1 MTLVM
6 KIFTCLFV
14 FLFPL
19 SAFCQILTGTW
30 EGSGGGTT
38 FIRLVVKHRG
48 DSLFG
53 YTYDEGG
60 GYCKATF
67 IGRYSKSGKR
77 LVGRGKEMIENSGTH
92 VLTEYDLVY
101 SKEPGGEYLREN
113 VGQSGFLE
121 RLLGGD
127 SRQYLK
133 KISNRISPPVAKTSK
148 PPVSAPRAPA
158 NVGKAVPL
166 KKSPVITP
174 KVQPKK
180 EVVKKPV
187 TVPSK
192 TVVVSKPNT
201 AVVSKTPKP
210 ITKPPVATKVARD
223 TVVKKVVAAPPKVV
237 VKTAPAALIRKK
249 DERTSKL
256 VETIYTTADS
266 VKMFVY
272 DNGEVDGDTVTVFIN
287 NALVLD
293 RYRISEK
300 AKEISFPV
308 TNNGGV
314 HTIEL
319 FANNLGSIP
328 PNTALIILIAGK
340 ERFELR
346 ASYDLSTNAKIIIR
360 HQE

>member
-1 MTLVM
+1 MTSVM
-6 KIFTCLFV
+6 KNFSWLFIL
-14 FLFPL
+14 LFQL
-19 SAFCQILTGTW
+19 SAFSQDLTGTW

-67 IGRYSKSGKR
+67 LGRYSESAKR
-77 LVGRGKEMIENSGTH
+77 VVGRGNEMIENSGTH
-92 VLTEYDLVY
+92 VLTRYDFVY
-101 SKEPGGEYLREN
+101 SKEAGGEFLREN
-113 VGQSGFLE
+113 VGEQGFLDKIF
-121 RLLGGD
+121 GGD
-127 SRQYLK
+127 SRQYLR
-133 KISNRISPPVAKTSK
+133 KINNRISPPVAKVKKATPAVPKAAPPIVKTEPVKK
-148 PPVSAPRAPA
+148 PPV
-158 NVGKAVPL
+158 
-166 KKSPVITP
+166 
-174 KVQPKK
+174 VQPQNPPKK
-180 EVVKKPV
+180 EVVKKPE
-187 TVPSK
+187 TI
-192 TVVVSKPNT
+192 VSKP
-201 AVVSKTPKP
+201 AVTSKPKP
-210 ITKPPVATKVARD
+210 
-223 TVVKKVVAAPPKVV
+223 VVKSQVPAIIKNDTTSRVAAPPKIV
-237 VKTAPAALIRKK
+237 VKTAPAAMIKKK
-249 DERTSKL
+249 DERSSKL

-266 VKMFVY
+266 VKMYVY
-272 DNGEVDGDTVTVFIN
+272 DNGEVDGDTVTIFIN

-308 TNNGGV
+308 LSNGGV

-346 ASYDLSTNAKIIIR
+346 ASYDLSTNAKIVIR

>member
-1 MTLVM
+1 M
-6 KIFTCLFV
+6 KKFTWLFV
-14 FLFPL
+14 LAFPL
-19 SAFCQILTGTW
+19 SVFSQNLTGTW
-30 EGSGGGTT
+30 EGSGGGVT
-38 FIRLVVKHRG
+38 FIRMVVKHRG

-60 GYCKATF
+60 GYCQATF
-67 IGRYSKSGKR
+67 LGRYDRSRKRLIGRGN
-77 LVGRGKEMIENSGTH
+77 EMIENSGSH
-92 VLTEYDLVY
+92 VLTKYNLVY
-101 SKEPGGEYLREN
+101 SKEPGGEFLREN
-113 VGQSGFLE
+113 VGEPGLFE

-133 KISNRISPPVAKTSK
+133 KISNRISPPVAKNKTARPPAARKPVPPAVIKPAPPVVKKQPVKK
-148 PPVSAPRAPA
+148 PPV
-158 NVGKAVPL
+158 
-166 KKSPVITP
+166 
-174 KVQPKK
+174 VQPQAPPKK
-180 EVVKKPV
+180 VVVKKPAV
-187 TVPSK
+187 VASK
-192 TVVVSKPNT
+192 PVVVNK
-201 AVVSKTPKP
+201 PKP
-210 ITKPPVATKVARD
+210 ATNAAPASIVKD
-223 TVVKKVVAAPPKVV
+223 TLLKKVAAPPTVI
-237 VKTAPAALIRKK
+237 VKTAPAALIKKK

-272 DNGEVDGDTVTVFIN
+272 DNGEVDGDTVTIFIN

-308 TNNGGV
+308 SSNGGV

-346 ASYDLSTNAKIIIR
+346 ASYDLSTNAKIVIR

>member
-1 MTLVM
+1 M
-6 KIFTCLFV
+6 KNFTWLLI
-14 FLFPL
+14 FLFPA
-19 SAFCQILTGTW
+19 SAFSQRLTGTW

-67 IGRYSKSGKR
+67 LGRYSQSSKR
-77 LVGRGKEMIENSGTH
+77 LLGRGNEMIENSGTH
-92 VLTEYDLVY
+92 VLTSYDLVY
-101 SKEPGGEYLREN
+101 SKEPEGEFLREN
-113 VGQSGFLE
+113 IGQQGFLD
-121 RLLGGD
+121 RIFGGD

-133 KISNRISPPVAKTSK
+133 KISNRITPPVPATKKNPAEQIAKPPIVAAPPAKKPPVIQPKTPVAKKPAMVAPKPAVVKKPAVVTQKPAVVTTKPVAKTT
-148 PPVSAPRAPA
+148 PPAIV
-158 NVGKAVPL
+158 KTDTI
-166 KKSPVITP
+166 KK
-174 KVQPKK
+174 
-180 EVVKKPV
+180 
-187 TVPSK
+187 
-192 TVVVSKPNT
+192 
-201 AVVSKTPKP
+201 
-210 ITKPPVATKVARD
+210 
-223 TVVKKVVAAPPKVV
+223 VAAPPAKIV
-237 VKTAPAALIRKK
+237 VKTAPASLIKKK
-249 DERTSKL
+249 DERSSKL
-256 VETIYTTADS
+256 VETIYTKADS

-272 DNGEVDGDTVTVFIN
+272 DNGEVDGDTVTIFIN
-287 NALVLD
+287 NVLVLD
-293 RYRISEK
+293 RYRITDK

-308 TNNGGV
+308 LSNGGV

-346 ASYDLSTNAKIIIR
+346 ASYDLSTNAKIVIR

>member
-1 MTLVM
+1 M
-6 KIFTCLFV
+6 KNFTWLFIL
-14 FLFPL
+14 LFPIT
-19 SAFCQILTGTW
+19 AFCQNLTGTW

-38 FIRLVVKHRG
+38 FIRLVVTHRG

-67 IGRYSKSGKR
+67 LGRYSKSGKR
-77 LVGRGKEMIENSGTH
+77 LVGRGNEMIENSGTH
-92 VLTEYDLVY
+92 VLTRYDLVY
-101 SKEPGGEYLREN
+101 SKEPGGEFLREN
-113 VGQSGFLE
+113 VGPQGFFE
-121 RLLGGD
+121 RFLGGD

-133 KISNRISPPVAKTSK
+133 KVSNKISPPVPKAKKVPAPVPAPAPPIVKSQPVKK
-148 PPVSAPRAPA
+148 PPV
-158 NVGKAVPL
+158 
-166 KKSPVITP
+166 T
-174 KVQPKK
+174 QPKTQPQK
-180 EVVKKPV
+180 EVVKKPTIV
-187 TVPSK
+187 AAKPDVVNKPKPVAKVPS
-192 TVVVSKPNT
+192 P
-201 AVVSKTPKP
+201 AVIAK
-210 ITKPPVATKVARD
+210 D
-223 TVVKKVVAAPPKVV
+223 TVVKKVAAPPKVV
-237 VKTAPAALIRKK
+237 VRTAPAALIKKK

-272 DNGEVDGDTVTVFIN
+272 DNGEVDGDTVTIFIN

-308 TNNGGV
+308 STNGGV

-346 ASYDLSTNAKIIIR
+346 ASYDLSTNAKIVIR

>member
-1 MTLVM
+1 M
-6 KIFTCLFV
+6 KKFTWLLIFI
-14 FLFPL
+14 FPL
-19 SAFCQILTGTW
+19 TTFSQNLTGTW

-38 FIRLVVKHRG
+38 FIRMVVKHRG

-67 IGRYSKSGKR
+67 LGRYSQSAKR
-77 LVGRGKEMIENSGTH
+77 LVGRGKEMIENSGSH
-92 VLTEYDLVY
+92 VLTRYDLVY
-101 SKEPGGEYLREN
+101 SKESDGEFLREN
-113 VGQSGFLE
+113 LGEQGFLE
-121 RLLGGD
+121 RIFGGET
-127 SRQYLK
+127 RQYLK
-133 KISNRISPPVAKTSK
+133 KVSSRITPPVAKNKKAPVPTPKPSPPAVRSEPMKK
-148 PPVSAPRAPA
+148 PPV
-158 NVGKAVPL
+158 
-166 KKSPVITP
+166 TP
-174 KVQPKK
+174 PTVQPKK
-180 EVVKKPV
+180 VVVTKPEV
-187 TVPSK
+187 VPSK
-192 TVVVSKPNT
+192 PVVINK
-201 AVVSKTPKP
+201 PKP
-210 ITKPPVATKVARD
+210 ATPAVRSAEVPKD
-223 TVVKKVVAAPPKVV
+223 TIKKIVAAPPKVV
-237 VKTAPAALIRKK
+237 VKTAPAALIKKK
-249 DERTSKL
+249 DERSSKL
-256 VETIYTTADS
+256 VETIYTKADS
-266 VKMFVY
+266 VKMYVY

-287 NALVLD
+287 NVLVLD

-308 TNNGGV
+308 SDNGGV

>member
-1 MTLVM
+1 M
-6 KIFTCLFV
+6 KKFTWLFIL
-14 FLFPL
+14 LFPL
-19 SAFCQILTGTW
+19 SAFCQNLTGTW

-67 IGRYSKSGKR
+67 IGRYSQSAKR
-77 LVGRGKEMIENSGTH
+77 LVGRGNEMIENSGTH
-92 VLTEYDLVY
+92 VLTRYDLVY
-101 SKEPGGEYLREN
+101 SKETGGEFLREN
-113 VGQSGFLE
+113 IGEQGFLE
-121 RLLGGD
+121 RILGGE

-133 KISNRISPPVAKTSK
+133 KISNRISPPVARNKETPILTPK
-148 PPVSAPRAPA
+148 PAPPV
-158 NVGKAVPL
+158 V
-166 KKSPVITP
+166 KSEPVKTPPVAKP

-180 EVVKKPV
+180 EEIRKPAVVQSKPVISKPKPVVKAAAPAIAK
-187 TVPSK
+187 
-192 TVVVSKPNT
+192 
-201 AVVSKTPKP
+201 
-210 ITKPPVATKVARD
+210 D
-223 TVVKKVVAAPPKVV
+223 TVVKKVAAPPPVV
-237 VKTAPAALIRKK
+237 VKTAPASLIKK
-249 DERTSKL
+249 KNERTSKL

-272 DNGEVDGDTVTVFIN
+272 DNGEVDDDTVTVFIN
-287 NALVLD
+287 NRLVLD

-308 TNNGGV
+308 LDNGGV

-346 ASYDLSTNAKIIIR
+346 ASYDLSTNAKIVIR